1 MEPLSLASSVI
12 AVVQIFTQTIRR
24 PIDLVDLYGVSGI
37 FLYLF
42 GSRTTWRTEAHVLG
56 TVSDDDALNF
66 KKSVQDECT
75 MISVAAAIV
84 AQIAITGLSL
94 DNLSQTHWIVKASF
108 VFSIISSLIAVYY
121 ASTQQRVMGRLLQAK
136 QVRGWIRGRVP
147 AQRGDSLWQIKRSHK
162 FRGDPTDY
170 ITLASS
176 AGNLSPDI
184 VEQCFT
190 PSVASVITMSA
201 PQILLSASL
210 LSLLLALGMYFGFVW
225 TRHLDVD
232 AGKDGGGN
240 VLIFYLITLTLCFA
254 VYSVSRLIQ
263 DDDIRTERTI
273 LLEYAGDFL
282 EKYADVA
289 RVGNRTE
296 GVAGEAS
303 DAPTSEATN
312 IA

>member
-1 MEPLSLASSVI
+1 LIL
-12 AVVQIFTQTIRR
+12 Q
-24 PIDLVDLYGVSGI
+24 
-37 FLYLF
+37 
-42 GSRTTWRTEAHVLG
+42 
-56 TVSDDDALNF
+56 
-66 KKSVQDECT
+66 
-75 MISVAAAIV
+75 AAIV

-147 AQRGDSLWQIKRSHK
+147 AQRGDSLWQSKRSHK

-176 AGNLSPDI
+176 AGNLSPNI
-184 VEQCFT
+184 MEQCFT

-201 PQILLSASL
+201 PQILLSVSL

-232 AGKDGGGN
+232 TGKDASRN
-240 VLIFYLITLTLCFA
+240 VLIFYLITITLCFA
-254 VYSVSRLIQ
+254 IYSVSRIIQ
-263 DDDIRTERTI
+263 EDDIRTERTI

-289 RVGNRTE
+289 RIGNRTV
-296 GVAGEAS
+296 GAAGEAS
-303 DAPTSEATN
+303 DVPTSEAAN
-312 IA
+312 VAQEFA